1 MKLDNLAF
9 YKYSFSFLN
18 VYLTDQKGR
27 SPNTVDTYSSSFT
40 VLNRFLAEEKQISVL
55 AFKFSDCTP
64 DFVME
69 FLDWLKSEGNKEAT
83 RNIRLTCIKGYLE
96 YAARKDVSL
105 SSVYSAVAG
114 IKCLRVPKREKYVLE
129 DEQVAHI
136 LAEASRDEKGS
147 RNRVM
152 LLLLY
157 DTAMRVS
164 ELTALETNQ
173 LYLDRKRPFVAVRG
187 KGNKDRHIALSEKM
201 AGILKTYIRK
211 YHCGLSSYLFFTKS
225 RGDFSRMSERNVQIM
240 LQEYATKAREK
251 DPSIPGHVHPH
262 ALRRARATGLY
273 RNGMPIELVSS
284 LLGHS
289 QIETTRVYAKP
300 SIEQMRQNME
310 KSIPEEAFRQK
321 PVWTGKETEIKRLLG
336 LK

>member
-1 MKLDNLAF
+1 L
-9 YKYSFSFLN
+9 YSE
-18 VYLTDQKGR
+18 R
-27 SPNTVDTYSSSFT
+27 
-40 VLNRFLAEEKQISVL
+40 
-55 AFKFSDCTP
+55 
-64 DFVME
+64 
-69 FLDWLKSEGNKEAT
+69 NKTILEA
-83 RNIRLTCIKGYLE
+83 
-96 YAARKDVSL
+96 
-105 SSVYSAVAG
+105 
-114 IKCLRVPKREKYVLE
+114 
-129 DEQVAHI
+129 
-136 LAEASRDEKGS
+136 
-147 RNRVM
+147 
-152 LLLLY
+152 
-157 DTAMRVS
+157 
-164 ELTALETNQ
+164 
-173 LYLDRKRPFVAVRG
+173 RG

-273 RNGMPIELVSS
+273 RSGMPIELVSS
-284 LLGHS
+284 LLGHN